1 MMFSILQVLLML
13 FLQVNSG
20 KHFINVCS
28 HACCVFNS
36 CKHGVVIQGLV
47 FHVSSHQTIIIIIAI
62 NTMYNACDAKPH
74 QT

>member
-20 KHFINVCS
+20 KHFINV
-28 HACCVFNS
+28 